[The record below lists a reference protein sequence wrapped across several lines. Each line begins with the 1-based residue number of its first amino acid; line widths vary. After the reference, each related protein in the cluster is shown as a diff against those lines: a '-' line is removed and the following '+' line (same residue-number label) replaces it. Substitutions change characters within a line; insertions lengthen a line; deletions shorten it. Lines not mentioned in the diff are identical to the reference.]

1 MDAFQP
7 DPKGEYYSK
16 MAADVANYY
25 NHRRQLRGPQI
36 LIIWTKL
43 DQFSWY
49 HHTNRLASKNENK
62 DEVQASLMST
72 YWPGWKEHIRDTL
85 SIDNFYGIP
94 ILISK
99 SIWLIRSPFRI
110 RLNYV
115 PVCTDRLSRWCM
127 GRQIW

>member
-25 NHRRQLRGPQI
+25 THRASQWLHEPQTI
-36 LIIWTKL
+36 IIWTKL

-49 HHTNRLASKNENK
+49 HHTNQLASKNENK

-94 ILISK
+94 ILISN
-99 SIWLIRSPFRI
+99 P
-110 RLNYV
+110 Y
-115 PVCTDRLSRWCM
+115 
-127 GRQIW
+127 G